1 MSFDEKQL
9 RGFLAVVDS
18 GSIGSAAGLMKM
30 SQPTLSRL
38 IRGLEERHGVA
49 LFQRLT
55 TGVTLTDAGEALLP
69 HARLLM
75 FEMGQAADTLS
86 AIRGLRRGV
95 VRVGC
100 ISAAV
105 QPIVVPAIARLRE
118 VAPQLR
124 VEVFDALDNR
134 LLAALTGNAID
145 LMVAAHLETS
155 EEVRKIGECQF
166 DDTYDVFCAA
176 GHELAQRDRVTPA
189 DVLPGLWVMP
199 PAAATPRVLFD
210 EIVRSHAFPKPN
222 VVIETTSPTVIVS
235 SVIQAGLLGWL
246 PGPLHAHEVA
256 SGFVTRLP
264 LPEFRL
270 ERRFFLY
277 RRARGLLPSAAQQFC
292 GLLPFRRSQG
302 APA

>member
-75 FEMGQAADTLS
+75 FEMEQAADTLR
-86 AIRGLRRGV
+86 AVRGLRRGV
-95 VRVGC
+95 VRVGG
-100 ISAAV
+100 ISASI
-105 QPIVVPAIARLRE
+105 QPIIVPAVALLRE

-124 VEVFDALDNR
+124 VEVLDALDNR
-134 LLAALTGNAID
+134 LLAALTGNVID

-155 EEVRKIGECQF
+155 DEVRKIGQCQF
-166 DDTYDVFCAA
+166 EDIYDVFCAA
-176 GHELAQRDRVTPA
+176 GHDLAGRHSVATHDI
-189 DVLPGLWVMP
+189 LPGQWVMP

-210 EIVRSHAFPKPN
+210 EIVRSNDLPKPN
-222 VVIETTSPTVIVS
+222 VVVETTSPQVIVS

-256 SGFVTRLP
+256 SGLVTRLP
-264 LPEFRL
+264 IPEFRL
-270 ERRFFLY
+270 QRRFFLY
-277 RRARGLLPSAAQQFC
+277 RRARGLLPAAAQQFC
-292 GLLPFRRSQG
+292 SLVPFHG
-302 APA
+302 ASV